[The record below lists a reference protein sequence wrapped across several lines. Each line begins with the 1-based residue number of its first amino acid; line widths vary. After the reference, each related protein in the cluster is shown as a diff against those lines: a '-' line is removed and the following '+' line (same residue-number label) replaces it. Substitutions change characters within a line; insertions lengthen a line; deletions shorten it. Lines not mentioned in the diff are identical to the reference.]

1 VARRKPE
8 YSYSLM
14 MELVSWEGLKGALA
28 GREEKQLCS
37 VLQFVNR
44 YLADSRFC
52 TMMLHLANLLLIKLY
67 LPALGMRSSV
77 GQLFTDMKR
86 GLDRELRY
94 MENLME
100 LQDAFDL
107 DLDEEKTNK
116 VEHRV
121 VQISG
126 LVEQ

>member
-1 VARRKPE
+1 MARRKPE

-44 YLADSRFC
+44 YLADSRFS
-52 TMMLHLANLLLIKLY
+52 TMMLHLANLLLINLY
-67 LPALGMRSSV
+67 LPALGMSSSV
-77 GQLFTDMKR
+77 GQLFTYMKR

-100 LQDAFDL
+100 LQDAVDL

-116 VEHRV
+116 AEHGV

>member
-1 VARRKPE
+1 MARRKPE

-44 YLADSRFC
+44 YLADSRFS
-52 TMMLHLANLLLIKLY
+52 TMMLHLANLLLINLY
-67 LPALGMRSSV
+67 LPALGMSSSV
-77 GQLFTDMKR
+77 GQVFTDMKR
-86 GLDRELRY
+86 ELDRELRY

>member
-1 VARRKPE
+1 
-8 YSYSLM
+8 M
-14 MELVSWEGLKGALA
+14 
-28 GREEKQLCS
+28 CS

-44 YLADSRFC
+44 YLADSRFS
-52 TMMLHLANLLLIKLY
+52 TMMLHLANLLLINLY
-67 LPALGMRSSV
+67 LPALGMSSSV
-77 GQLFTDMKR
+77 GQLFTYMKR

-100 LQDAFDL
+100 LQDAVDL
-107 DLDEEKTNK
+107 DLEEEKTNK

>member
-1 VARRKPE
+1 
-8 YSYSLM
+8 M
-14 MELVSWEGLKGALA
+14 
-28 GREEKQLCS
+28 CS

-100 LQDAFDL
+100 LQDAVDL

>member
-1 VARRKPE
+1 MARRKPE

-86 GLDRELRY
+86 GLDREL
-94 MENLME
+94 
-100 LQDAFDL
+100 QDAFDL

>member
-1 VARRKPE
+1 
-8 YSYSLM
+8 M
-14 MELVSWEGLKGALA
+14 
-28 GREEKQLCS
+28 CS

>member
-1 VARRKPE
+1 MARRKPE

-44 YLADSRFC
+44 YLADSRFS
-52 TMMLHLANLLLIKLY
+52 TMMLHLANLLLINLY
-67 LPALGMRSSV
+67 LPTLGMSSSV
-77 GQLFTDMKR
+77 GQLFTYMKR

-100 LQDAFDL
+100 LQDY
-107 DLDEEKTNK
+107 TNMK
-116 VEHRV
+116 IKA
-121 VQISG
+121 Q
-126 LVEQ
+126 

>member
-1 VARRKPE
+1 
-8 YSYSLM
+8 M
-14 MELVSWEGLKGALA
+14 A

-37 VLQFVNR
+37 VCR

-52 TMMLHLANLLLIKLY
+52 TMMFHLANLLLIKLY

-94 MENLME
+94 M
-100 LQDAFDL
+100 D
-107 DLDEEKTNK
+107 
-116 VEHRV
+116 
-121 VQISG
+121 I
-126 LVEQ
+126 